1 MRGDVVGD
9 AEEIQNGY
17 EYEDRVG
24 REEVWENGDADSEA
38 YDEDDA

>member
-1 MRGDVVGD
+1 MIIFFYCFSAMRGDVVGD

-24 REEVWENGDADSEA
+24 REEV
-38 YDEDDA
+38 